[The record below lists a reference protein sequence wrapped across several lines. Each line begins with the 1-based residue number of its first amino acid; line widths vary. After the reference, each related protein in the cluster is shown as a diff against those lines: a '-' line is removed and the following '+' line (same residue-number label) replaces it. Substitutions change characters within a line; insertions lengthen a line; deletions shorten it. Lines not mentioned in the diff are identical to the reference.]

1 VAKLPRDAESG
12 EGSKQVR
19 VLVVDDS
26 ALMRRLL
33 CDLLGASADIEV
45 VGTARDGRE
54 AVLQAARLKP
64 DVITLDVEMP
74 EVSGLDALPALLAVH
89 EAPVIMVSA
98 LTQEGADVT
107 LQALELGAVDFMPK
121 PERNQLAEMRSC
133 ADVLISKVLTAASSR
148 VLRIRRTRSA
158 SSASTSS
165 ASQTVPVSLSR
176 PAVARLAAPEREH
189 TRQAEP
195 IAPMG
200 PSPISTGPPGC
211 LVIGISTGGPQA
223 LSQVFP
229 LLRPPIPPILVVQH
243 MPAQF
248 TRVFAERLDRC
259 SPLSI
264 KEARDGDAVSPN
276 QVLIAPGGRHM
287 VLVGHSPRVRVSLSD
302 DPPVSGHKPSVDV
315 LFESAARVYHSAAIG
330 IMMTGMGRDGVEGC
344 KAILAQGGFTLGQD
358 EPSSVVYGMNKAAF
372 LDGALKAQ
380 FPLDELA
387 AIIQNISRFRE
398 HVENAKGRDEFPD
411 SRSQIPDSK

>member
-1 VAKLPRDAESG
+1 MAKLPRDAEGG
-12 EGSKQVR
+12 EGAKRVR

-33 CDLLGASADIEV
+33 CDLLGASAEIEV

-64 DVITLDVEMP
+64 DVITLDIEMP

-133 ADVLISKVLTAASSR
+133 ADVLITKVLTAASSR
-148 VLRIRRTRSA
+148 VRRIRRAKSA
-158 SSASTSS
+158 SSSLASSS
-165 ASQTVPVSLSR
+165 PPSQTVPVSPRR
-176 PAVARLAAPEREH
+176 PVVARPTAPEHEH
-189 TRQAEP
+189 TRQAEAV
-195 IAPMG
+195 AP
-200 PSPISTGPPGC
+200 PATSPVSTGPQGC

-229 LLRPPIPPILVVQH
+229 LLRRPVPPILVVQH

-248 TRVFAERLDRC
+248 TRVLAERLDRC

-315 LFESAARVYHSAAIG
+315 LFESAARVYQSAAIG

-344 KAILAQGGFTLGQD
+344 KAIVAAGGFTLGQD
-358 EPSSVVYGMNKAAF
+358 EATSVVYGMNKAAF
-372 LDGALKAQ
+372 LEGALKAQ
-380 FPLDELA
+380 FPLDGLA
-387 AIIQNISRFRE
+387 AIIQNIALF
-398 HVENAKGRDEFPD
+398 RDEVE
-411 SRSQIPDSK
+411 SRK

>member
-1 VAKLPRDAESG
+1 VEKLPRDSEGG
-12 EGSKQVR
+12 EGLKRVR

-33 CDLLGASADIEV
+33 CDLLGASAVIEV

-148 VLRIRRTRSA
+148 VHRIRRAKSA
-158 SSASTSS
+158 SSASQAAPIS
-165 ASQTVPVSLSR
+165 PPR
-176 PAVARLAAPEREH
+176 PAVARPAALEREH
-189 TRQAEP
+189 TRQAEA
-195 IAPMG
+195 IAQPAT
-200 PSPISTGPPGC
+200 SPVSTGPPGC

-229 LLRPPIPPILVVQH
+229 LVRPPVPPILVVQH

-248 TRVFAERLDRC
+248 TRVFAERLDRY
-259 SPLSI
+259 SPLTI
-264 KEARDGDAVSPN
+264 KEAREGDAVSPN

-287 VLVGHSPRVRVSLSD
+287 VLVGQSPRIRVSLAD

-315 LFESAARVYHSAAIG
+315 LFESAARVYQSAAIG
-330 IMMTGMGRDGVEGC
+330 IMMTGMGRDGVDGC
-344 KAILAQGGFTLGQD
+344 KAIVAAGGFTLGQD
-358 EPSSVVYGMNKAAF
+358 EATSVVYGMNKAAF
-372 LDGALKAQ
+372 LERALKAQ

-387 AIIQNISRFRE
+387 AIIQNIAQF
-398 HVENAKGRDEFPD
+398 RDEVE
-411 SRSQIPDSK
+411 SRR